1 MIKKQKITPEE
12 RDEIA
17 VLLAT
22 KISMRC
28 IAKQLGRSVSS
39 ISEEV
44 KRNSRSG
51 QYTAL
56 LAQELSEQRN
66 TASRRSNP
74 LKNSAIYSYVCDK
87 LRCGW
92 SPEQIAGRLKRD
104 NKNKQIICHE
114 TIYQYIY

>member
-1 MIKKQKITPEE
+1 MIKRPKITPEE

-22 KISMRC
+22 KTSFRT

-44 KRNSRSG
+44 KRNSQNG
-51 QYTAL
+51 QYTSL
-56 LAQELSEQRN
+56 LAQELSEARN

-74 LKNSAIYSYVCDK
+74 LKSPVIYAYVCAK

-92 SPEQIAGRLKRD
+92 SPEQIAGRLKRE
-104 NKNKQIICHE
+104 NGNKQVLCHE
-114 TIYQYIY
+114 TI